1 MGTVEL
7 LELSKV
13 VAELERVTLMSY
25 NNRQLTV
32 SELVS
37 HLMSLLTTVNNS
49 ATGGQPLDIQL
60 YADLILNWL
69 LNIYDQ

>member
-1 MGTVEL
+1 M

-13 VAELERVTLMSY
+13 VAELERATLTSY

-37 HLMSLLTTVNNS
+37 HLMSLLTTVNNN
-49 ATGGQPLDIQL
+49 AAAGQPLDIQL

-69 LNIYDQ
+69 LNVYDQ